1 MSRRISV
8 IVPVLNRANLIER
21 CLESIY
27 NQTYNPMD
35 GKREI
40 PWLELLVVDNGSNDD
55 TVAIVTRWKEN
66 KKNDDK
72 GIDIRILE
80 EGKRGAS
87 RARNKGLKESKGEY
101 VIFFDSDD
109 MMHPD
114 LIRKAMSM
122 FYSDPE
128 LDIVVWRCAIQLLD
142 GSVRVPSLVK
152 EDMMESH
159 LIHSL
164 LRPQGYMAKREVIE
178 KAGCWN
184 ENLPAWNDWEL
195 GLRLLLRK
203 PKIKILNEILAEIYS
218 QKDSI
223 TGERFSDREGI
234 WEKAIKEGEKD
245 INGSRLENKDKEKL
259 RKIINYRKAILAAH
273 YRKEGNKTGANH
285 LLEELKE
292 DIRLKERLLLK
303 FAYYY
308 TSLGLRGAWRLIGR
322 II

>member
-55 TVAIVTRWKEN
+55 TVAIVKRWKEG

-87 RARNKGLKESKGEY
+87 RARNKGLKESRGEY

-122 FYSDPE
+122 FDSDPE
-128 LDIVVWRCAIQLLD
+128 LDIVAWRCAIQLLD
-142 GSVRVPSLVK
+142 GSVRVPPLVK

-164 LRPQGYMAKREVIE
+164 LRPQGYMAKKEVIE
-178 KAGCWN
+178 KAGSWN
-184 ENLPAWNDWEL
+184 ENLLAWNDWEL

-234 WEKAIKEGEKD
+234 LEKAIKEGEKD